1 MTTSLRTLLLASV
14 SMAGALSFSS
24 ASAVELKDAQLYKD
38 VVAPVIA
45 SKCVSCHGA
54 DKQKRKL
61 RMDSLEAILKGG
73 GDGAAIKAGDAKG
86 SLAMERVHL
95 PGDDDEH
102 MPPSDEPQ
110 LTKEEIALLELWIQ
124 TGAKAD
130 LKVVDAKPAEGLI
143 KTIEELLKNPP
154 KAALASASAPKEDP
168 KQIEAKIKAAAPVI
182 AAVEKAGASLMQI
195 AQDTSDLRFSALNV
209 AADFKDDGLV
219 ALKPL
224 ADQIKW
230 VDLARTKIT
239 DAGLANVGG
248 LKSVTRLHLE
258 NTAITDAGLDQLK
271 NLAQLEYLNLY
282 GTKVTDAG
290 VMKLAGL
297 KNLKKIFLWQ
307 TQVTEAG
314 AKKLEAALPGLVV
327 NIGWKEAPVVA
338 VAPAPAPAKPA
349 PPTPPTKPVPAPP
362 AKPVPAPPAKPVPAP
377 APPAKPAAPVAAKLD
392 PAKVLVDAQ
401 KAAND
406 AKAAADVAQ
415 KAATNAANAAK
426 QAQSLV
432 DELKKASTPPEPKK

>member
-1 MTTSLRTLLLASV
+1 MV
-14 SMAGALSFSS
+14 GAFSFSS

-54 DKQKRKL
+54 DKQKGKL

-86 SLAMERVHL
+86 SLAMERIHL

-110 LTKEEIALLELWIQ
+110 LTKEEIALFELWIQ
-124 TGAKAD
+124 TGAKPD

-154 KAALASASAPKEDP
+154 KAALASTAAAKEDP

-224 ADQIKW
+224 AGQIKW

-239 DAGLANVGG
+239 DAGLASVGE

-258 NTAITDAGLDQLK
+258 NTGVTDAGLDQLK

-290 VMKLAGL
+290 VMKLTGL

-314 AKKLEAALPGLVV
+314 AKKLEAALPGLAV

-349 PPTPPTKPVPAPP
+349 PTPP
-362 AKPVPAPPAKPVPAP
+362 AKPVPAPTPPAKPVPAP
-377 APPAKPAAPVAAKLD
+377 TPPAKPVPAPVAAKLD

-401 KAAND
+401 KAASD

-415 KAATNAANAAK
+415 KAATNAVNAAK